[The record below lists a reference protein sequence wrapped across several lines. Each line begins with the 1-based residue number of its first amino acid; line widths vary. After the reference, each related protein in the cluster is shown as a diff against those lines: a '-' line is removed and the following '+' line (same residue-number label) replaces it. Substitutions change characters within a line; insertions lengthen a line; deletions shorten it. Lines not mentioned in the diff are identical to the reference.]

1 MKRTTTFTLAIAG
14 LLGLAGVLYAANQSF
29 FGGAQ
34 NPTSNATSAGGGAA
48 PAATHV
54 FFSAVHNPAPSPN
67 QAGPIGVA
75 AAPADLIATEYC
87 SFPGGST
94 RIDKI
99 SCQGDFTTIALIPTP
114 NGGGCE
120 ELYMTIAPSQAA
132 NAGFTPRDYFVT
144 SGPHIWQIRLPD
156 PPTLFAVIPD
166 AGCSQ
171 DHTGIT
177 FDHEGT
183 FGNNMLVTCKGS
195 GGVWQVDGSGAVTN
209 IGFVTHNGLPR
220 TIENPAIVPR
230 AFGPFGGQLWVTD
243 EDYPDTV
250 STVPGAI
257 HAMDG
262 GGNVTLDVVEWH
274 GAEAVLVIPQTPCT
288 FCSGGELFQ
297 AITLNEQGPYGIYQY
312 FPAMFAGL
320 GGNVVVPSEA
330 ANGTA
335 LGQFD
340 GTNYVTCVF
349 DMIPG
354 GTFEGASFADC
365 DVPTPT
371 PTSTP
376 AATSTPTATFTPTF
390 TTTATATATATITQ
404 TPTARATAT
413 FTPTPTPTPTP
424 LTIGVTAKTFSS
436 NKVTIT
442 FQNNTAINQ
451 VLTGLAMTWPQATNG
466 NLTKI
471 TMGSVTIYNTST
483 GGGTLNTS
491 SLLGTTAQRTIA
503 ANGGTA
509 TLTFTFQHN
518 VSTNDSNYTG
528 TATFNPFGSVT
539 MLP

>member
-1 MKRTTTFTLAIAG
+1 
-14 LLGLAGVLYAANQSF
+14 
-29 FGGAQ
+29 
-34 NPTSNATSAGGGAA
+34 
-48 PAATHV
+48 
-54 FFSAVHNPAPSPN
+54 
-67 QAGPIGVA
+67 
-75 AAPADLIATEYC
+75 
-87 SFPGGST
+87 
-94 RIDKI
+94 
-99 SCQGDFTTIALIPTP
+99 
-114 NGGGCE
+114 
-120 ELYMTIAPSQAA
+120 MTIAPSQAA

-144 SGPHIWQIRLPD
+144 SGPNIWQIRLPN

-166 AGCSQ
+166 AGCSP

-183 FGNNMLVTCKGS
+183 FGNDMLVTCRFS
-195 GGVWQVDGSGAVTN
+195 GGVWQVHGDGTVTN
-209 IGFVTHNGLPR
+209 IGFVTHNGQPR
-220 TIENPAIVPR
+220 TIENPAVVPR

-250 STVPGAI
+250 STVSGAI

-262 GGNVTLDVVEWH
+262 GGNVTLDVVDWQ
-274 GAEAVLVIPQTPCT
+274 GAEAVLVIPDNPCT
-288 FCSGGELFQ
+288 FCSGGALFQ

-312 FPAMFAGL
+312 FPASFAGL
-320 GGNVVVPSEA
+320 GGNVLVPSEA

-335 LGQFD
+335 LVQFD
-340 GTNYVTCVF
+340 GTNYVTSVF

-354 GTFEGASFADC
+354 ATFEGASFADC

-371 PTSTP
+371 PT
-376 AATSTPTATFTPTF
+376 FTP
-390 TTTATATATATITQ
+390 TATATATATFTS
-404 TPTARATAT
+404 TPTATATAT

-424 LTIGVTAKTFSS
+424 LMIGVTTKTFSS

-442 FQNNTAINQ
+442 FQNNAAVDQ

-471 TMGSVTIYNTST
+471 TMGAITIYNTST

-518 VSTNDSNYTG
+518 VSTNASNYTG

>member
-1 MKRTTTFTLAIAG
+1 
-14 LLGLAGVLYAANQSF
+14 
-29 FGGAQ
+29 
-34 NPTSNATSAGGGAA
+34 
-48 PAATHV
+48 
-54 FFSAVHNPAPSPN
+54 
-67 QAGPIGVA
+67 VA

-87 SFPGGST
+87 SFTGFT
-94 RIDKI
+94 NIDKVACDG
-99 SCQGDFTTIALIPTP
+99 SFSTIAQIPTP

-120 ELYMTIAPSQAA
+120 ELYLAIAPSQAA
-132 NAGFTPRDYFVT
+132 NAGFSPRDYFIT
-144 SGPHIWQIRLPD
+144 AGPNIWQLRPPN

-166 AGCSQ
+166 SGCSP

-183 FGNNMLVTCKGS
+183 FNFNMIVTCKAS
-195 GGVWQVDGSGAVTN
+195 GGVWKVDGTGAVTN
-209 IGFVTHNGLPR
+209 LGFVHDQNNQPR
-220 TIENPAIVPR
+220 TIENPTVVPR
-230 AFGPFGGQLWVTD
+230 AFGPFGGQVWVTD
-243 EDYPDTV
+243 EDYPGTI
-250 STVPGAI
+250 TTLPGAV
-257 HAMDG
+257 HAIDS

-312 FPAMFAGL
+312 FPVNFSGL
-320 GGNVVVPSEA
+320 GGNVLIPSEA
-330 ANGTA
+330 GNGTA
-335 LGQFD
+335 LVTFNDTGYFTSFFD
-340 GTNYVTCVF
+340 N
-349 DMIPG
+349 IPG

-376 AATSTPTATFTPTF
+376 VATFTP
-390 TTTATATATATITQ
+390 TATATATATATFTP
-404 TPTARATAT
+404 TPTATATAT

-424 LTIGVTAKTFSS
+424 VTISVTSKTFSS
-436 NKVTIT
+436 NTVAIT
-442 FQNNTAINQ
+442 FQNNTAVGQ

-466 NLTKI
+466 NLTTI
-471 TMGSVTIYNTST
+471 TMGATTIYNTST

-518 VSTNDSNYTG
+518 VSTNASNYTG